1 MFYMCTHVLGV
12 YRVYHRI
19 DSIIFVDSNNVT
31 IMIFVLLPFFL
42 PFLFY
47 YYIHLFSHSF
57 YTFFIVYF
65 LNRTGDL
72 KFDPLGLKPTDP
84 RAFNLI
90 QTKELNN
97 GRLAMLAI
105 AGIVAQELVTN
116 QPIF

>member
-1 MFYMCTHVLGV
+1 MFH
-12 YRVYHRI
+12 
-19 DSIIFVDSNNVT
+19 
-31 IMIFVLLPFFL
+31 
-42 PFLFY
+42 
-47 YYIHLFSHSF
+47 FS
-57 YTFFIVYF
+57 FFIFHFYF
-65 LNRTGDL
+65 VIRIGDL